1 MRCYV
6 FGVCVRACFVGVEL
20 MGKQKKSCVH
30 NNTLCDGKVMGVNCI
45 MSTSPSV
52 DKADKSIRFIDLFAG
67 CGGLSEGFIQAG
79 YAPIAHVEMN
89 EAACFTLKT
98 RMAYHWLK
106 KNGKLSDYCA
116 YLRGEISRDEFYKKI
131 PSQILDSVINEEVGE
146 KTLESLFEKIDTAKG
161 DGAVD
166 LIVGGPPCQAY
177 SLVGRARKSMEGNP
191 RNYLFRYYI
200 KFLKHYKPKCFVF
213 ENVVGLLSAADKD
226 GNKYLDMMIEGFK
239 DAGYTTSYE
248 TINTKTLGIPQA
260 RKRVIIIG
268 VHGKKKFKYPK
279 MCGKSFKYTVNE
291 MLDGLPAL
299 SAGGM
304 AEPFDIKVSGDAKAA
319 LKETGV
325 LDEAIPVTQHQSRPN
340 NANDLA
346 IYKRVVEL
354 WNKEHKRLSYDT
366 LPKKLQTHAN
376 RKTFK
381 DRFKVVASDEKVC
394 HTVVAHIHK
403 DGHYYIH
410 PDIKQNRSIS
420 VREAARLQTFP
431 DNYYFES
438 SSKRPGRAAPY
449 RQIGN
454 AVPVMFAKKI
464 AEAVRRFV

>member
-1 MRCYV
+1 
-6 FGVCVRACFVGVEL
+6 
-20 MGKQKKSCVH
+20 
-30 NNTLCDGKVMGVNCI
+30 
-45 MSTSPSV
+45 
-52 DKADKSIRFIDLFAG
+52 
-67 CGGLSEGFIQAG
+67 
-79 YAPIAHVEMN
+79 
-89 EAACFTLKT
+89 
-98 RMAYHWLK
+98 
-106 KNGKLSDYCA
+106 
-116 YLRGEISRDEFYKKI
+116 
-131 PSQILDSVINEEVGE
+131 
-146 KTLESLFEKIDTAKG
+146 
-161 DGAVD
+161 
-166 LIVGGPPCQAY
+166 
-177 SLVGRARKSMEGNP
+177 MEGNP

-200 KFLKHYKPKCFVF
+200 EFLKHYKPKCFVF

-226 GNKYLDMMIEGFK
+226 GNKYLDMMIKGFK

-248 TINTKTLGIPQA
+248 TINTKTLGVPQA

-268 VHGKKKFKYPK
+268 VRGKKKFKYPK
-279 MCGKSFKYTVNE
+279 MRGKPFKYTVKE

-299 SAGGM
+299 SAGGV
-304 AEPFDIKVSGDAKAA
+304 AEPFGIKVSGDSKNA
-319 LKETGV
+319 LKATGV
-325 LDEAIPVTQHQSRPN
+325 LDEVVPVTQHHVRPN
-340 NANDLA
+340 NANDLE
-346 IYKRVVEL
+346 IYRRVVEL
-354 WNKEHKRLSYDT
+354 WDKEHKRLSYDT
-366 LPKKLQTHAN
+366 LPPKLQTHAN

-381 DRFKVVASDEKVC
+381 DRFKVVASDEEVC

-464 AEAVRRFV
+464 AEAMKGLLK

>member
-1 MRCYV
+1 
-6 FGVCVRACFVGVEL
+6 
-20 MGKQKKSCVH
+20 MGRQKKACVH
-30 NNTLCDGKVMGVNCI
+30 NDTLLDGKVMEGHCI
-45 MSTSPSV
+45 MSTSPSG
-52 DKADKSIRFIDLFAG
+52 DRACKSVRFIDLFAG

-79 YAPIAHVEMN
+79 YDPVAHVEMN

-106 KNGKLSDYCA
+106 KNGKIADYCA

-161 DGAVD
+161 DGVVD

-268 VHGKKKFKYPK
+268 VRGKKKFKYPK
-279 MCGKSFKYTVNE
+279 MCGKPFEYTINE

-346 IYKRVVEL
+346 IYRRVVEL

-366 LPKKLQTHAN
+366 LPEKLQTHAN
-376 RKTFK
+376 HKTFK

-464 AEAVRRFV
+464 AESMKGFWK

>member
-1 MRCYV
+1 MSE
-6 FGVCVRACFVGVEL
+6 RAKCKIREGALPDGEAKVGLPLEKTAPAV
-20 MGKQKKSCVH
+20 G
-30 NNTLCDGKVMGVNCI
+30 NNPK
-45 MSTSPSV
+45 P
-52 DKADKSIRFIDLFAG
+52 IRFIDLFAG

-79 YAPIAHVEMN
+79 YAPVAHVEMN

-106 KNGKLSDYCA
+106 KNGKLAAYCA

-146 KTLESLFEKIDTAKG
+146 KTLKTLFKKIDAAKG
-161 DGAVD
+161 NGAID

-200 KFLKHYKPKCFVF
+200 EFLKHYKPKCFVF

-226 GNKYLDMMIEGFK
+226 GNKYLDMMIGGFK
-239 DAGYTTSYE
+239 DAGYTTSFE
-248 TINTKTLGIPQA
+248 TINTRTLGIPQA

-268 VHGKKKFKYPK
+268 VRGKKKFKYPK
-279 MCGKSFKYTVNE
+279 MRGRPFRYTVNE

-299 SAGGM
+299 PAGGM
-304 AEPFDIKVSGDAKAA
+304 AEPFDIRVSGDAKAA
-319 LKETGV
+319 LKATGV
-325 LDEAIPVTQHQSRPN
+325 LDEAIPVTQHQVRPN
-340 NANDLA
+340 NANDLE

-366 LPKKLQTHAN
+366 LPARLQTHTN

-394 HTVVAHIHK
+394 HTIVAHIHK

>member
-1 MRCYV
+1 MSR
-6 FGVCVRACFVGVEL
+6 L
-20 MGKQKKSCVH
+20 KKKEIARDSLLNSKDV
-30 NNTLCDGKVMGVNCI
+30 DASYPVQEKVDICEEERQ
-45 MSTSPSV
+45 
-52 DKADKSIRFIDLFAG
+52 IRFIDLFAG

-79 YAPIAHVEMN
+79 YAPVAHVEMN

-106 KNGKLSDYCA
+106 KSGKLADYCA
-116 YLRGEISRDEFYKKI
+116 YLKGEISRDELYKNI

-146 KTLESLFEKIDTAKG
+146 KTLKSLFEKINAAKG
-161 DGAVD
+161 DGAID

-200 KFLKHYKPKCFVF
+200 EFLKNYKPKCFVF
-213 ENVVGLLSAADKD
+213 ENVIGLLSAADKD
-226 GNKYLDMMIEGFK
+226 GNKYLDMMIAGFK
-239 DAGYTTSYE
+239 DAGYTTSFE

-268 VHGKKKFKYPK
+268 VRGKETFKYPK
-279 MCGKSFKYTVNE
+279 MRGKPFKYTVNE
-291 MLDGLPAL
+291 MLAGLPAL
-299 SAGGM
+299 SAGGV
-304 AEPFDIKVSGDAKAA
+304 AEPFDIKVSGDGKAA
-319 LKETGV
+319 LKATGV
-325 LDEAIPVTQHQSRPN
+325 LDEAIPVTQHQVRPN
-340 NANDLA
+340 NANDLE

-381 DRFKVVASDEKVC
+381 DRFKVVASDENIC

>member
-1 MRCYV
+1 
-6 FGVCVRACFVGVEL
+6 
-20 MGKQKKSCVH
+20 
-30 NNTLCDGKVMGVNCI
+30 
-45 MSTSPSV
+45 
-52 DKADKSIRFIDLFAG
+52 
-67 CGGLSEGFIQAG
+67 
-79 YAPIAHVEMN
+79 
-89 EAACFTLKT
+89 
-98 RMAYHWLK
+98 
-106 KNGKLSDYCA
+106 
-116 YLRGEISRDEFYKKI
+116 
-131 PSQILDSVINEEVGE
+131 
-146 KTLESLFEKIDTAKG
+146 
-161 DGAVD
+161 
-166 LIVGGPPCQAY
+166 
-177 SLVGRARKSMEGNP
+177 MEGNP

-200 KFLKHYKPKCFVF
+200 EFLKHYKPKCFVF

-226 GNKYLDMMIEGFK
+226 GNKYLDMMIDGFK

-268 VHGKKKFKYPK
+268 VRGKKKFKYPK
-279 MCGKSFKYTVNE
+279 MRGRPFKYTVNE
-291 MLDGLPAL
+291 MLKGLPAL
-299 SAGGM
+299 SAGDI
-304 AEPFDIKVSGDAKAA
+304 AEPFYIKVSGDTKAA
-319 LKETGV
+319 LKATGV
-325 LDEAIPVTQHQSRPN
+325 LDEAIPVTQHQVRPN
-340 NANDLA
+340 NANDLE
-346 IYKRVVEL
+346 IYRRVVEL

-381 DRFKVVASDEKVC
+381 DRFKVVASDENIC

-438 SSKRPGRAAPY
+438 GSKRPGRAAPY

-464 AEAVRRFV
+464 AEAIRGLLK

>member
-1 MRCYV
+1 M
-6 FGVCVRACFVGVEL
+6 VG
-20 MGKQKKSCVH
+20 KASHKKV
-30 NNTLCDGKVMGVNCI
+30 
-45 MSTSPSV
+45 
-52 DKADKSIRFIDLFAG
+52 RFIDLFAG

-79 YAPIAHVEMN
+79 YAPVAHVEIDQ
-89 EAACFTLKT
+89 AACYTLKT

-106 KNGKLSDYCA
+106 NNDKLDVYRDYLKGKL
-116 YLRGEISRDEFYKKI
+116 SRDEFYAKI
-131 PSQILDSVINEEVGE
+131 PNEVLDSVINKEIGK
-146 KTLESLFEKIDTAKG
+146 KTLPSLFKTIDG
-161 DGAVD
+161 DVGGDPID

-177 SLVGRARKSMEGNP
+177 SLVGRSRKSMEGNP

-200 KFLKHYKPKCFVF
+200 EFLKHYKPKCFVF

-268 VHGKKKFKYPK
+268 VRGKKKFKYPK
-279 MCGKSFKYTVNE
+279 MRGKPFKYTVKE

-299 SAGGM
+299 SAGGI
-304 AEPFDIKVSGDAKAA
+304 AKPFGIRVSGDSKNA
-319 LKETGV
+319 LKATGV
-325 LDEAIPVTQHQSRPN
+325 LDEVIPVTQHQVRPN
-340 NANDLA
+340 NANDLE
-346 IYKRVVEL
+346 IYRRVVEL
-354 WNKEHKRLSYDT
+354 WDKEHKRLSYDT
-366 LPKKLQTHAN
+366 LPPKLQTHAN

>member
-1 MRCYV
+1 MSERRKCDV
-6 FGVCVRACFVGVEL
+6 RQDSLPCGKGQDVVCL
-20 MGKQKKSCVH
+20 
-30 NNTLCDGKVMGVNCI
+30 VNAAEYA
-45 MSTSPSV
+45 
-52 DKADKSIRFIDLFAG
+52 KGREEQIRFIDLFAG

-79 YAPIAHVEMN
+79 YAPVAHVEMN

-106 KNGKLSDYCA
+106 KNGKLADYCA
-116 YLRGEISRDEFYKKI
+116 YLRGKISRDEFYKMI

-146 KTLESLFEKIDTAKG
+146 TTLKSLFGKIDAAKG
-161 DGAVD
+161 NGAID

-200 KFLKHYKPKCFVF
+200 EFLKHYKPKCFVF

-226 GNKYLDMMIEGFK
+226 GNKYLGMMIDGFK
-239 DAGYTTSYE
+239 DAGYTTSYQ

-268 VHGKKKFKYPK
+268 VRGKKFKYPK
-279 MCGKSFKYTVNE
+279 MRGRPFKYTVNE

-299 SAGGM
+299 SAGDI
-304 AEPFDIKVSGDAKAA
+304 AEPFDIKVSGDTKAA
-319 LKETGV
+319 LKATGV
-325 LDEAIPVTQHQSRPN
+325 LDEEIPVTQHQVRPN
-340 NANDLA
+340 NANDLE
-346 IYKRVVEL
+346 IYRRVVEL

-366 LPKKLQTHAN
+366 LPENLQTHTN

-394 HTVVAHIHK
+394 HTIVAHIHK

-410 PDIKQNRSIS
+410 PDIEQNRSIS

-431 DNYYFES
+431 DNYFFES